1 MGKGCR
7 WAALTVATLGVKTV
21 TAPVA
26 ARALT
31 VDHLSDLSGL
41 RLARW
46 GLVSNPVRDFVLI
59 RVCLWCVW
67 LWPMCGGLIERC
79 LVWSAAPHGLP

>member
-59 RVCLWCVW
+59 RVCLWCG
-67 LWPMCGGLIERC
+67 CGLCVGDSSNAVSSCPIYSLIT
-79 LVWSAAPHGLP
+79 G